1 MEAFMGTILAFGF
14 NFAPRDWAMCQGQI
28 AQISGQTA
36 LYSLLGTI
44 YGGDGRVTFG
54 YPDLRGRSGVGFG
67 QQPGFNLYQQGQMLG
82 ATNINLSES
91 QMPTHTH
98 THSYSGSAGGDVTLG
113 GSLSVAETHG
123 TKQIPDAGDYI
134 AAPSNS
140 FGSALEGKL
149 YVTPAEA
156 ASVGTVPVG
165 GLELSAAG
173 TGSFDNTSFTID
185 QTGSSDSIN
194 IQNPVTVLNYCIAV
208 EGLYPPRS

>member
-14 NFAPRDWAMCQGQI
+14 NYAPRDWAMCQGQLAAI
-28 AQISGQTA
+28 ANQTA

-44 YGGDGRVTFG
+44 YGGDGRTTFA
-54 YPDLRGRSGVGFG
+54 YPELRGRSGVSFG
-67 QQPGFNLYQQGQMLG
+67 QQPGFNLYVQGQLQG
-82 ATNINLSES
+82 ATNIHLSQA
-91 QMPTHTH
+91 QMPQHTH
-98 THSYSGSAGGDVTLG
+98 THSYNGSAGGDVTLE

-165 GLELSAAG
+165 GLALSASG
-173 TGSFDNTSFTID
+173 GGSFDNASFTIN
-185 QTGSSDSIN
+185 QTGSSSDIN
-194 IQNPVTVLNYCIAV
+194 IQNPVTVLNYCIAI
-208 EGLYPPRS
+208 EGIYPPRS